1 MKCNYDNGDCCDDTN
16 PKTDKY
22 DYCVICECLDWLY
35 EAEEVPIC
43 KYQFIGDG
51 ECDPVNDIAYCYYDG
66 FDCNLE
72 TGESLE
78 TASKIIST
86 VRGSKNDLIQRVPA
100 LRAFWDLEKTVLH
113 EIIVGG
119 PLLTQKYPTWYISQ
133 KPWWIVET
141 VLVIFV

>member
-35 EAEEVPIC
+35 EAEAVPIC
-43 KYQFIGDG
+43 KYQFIGDK
-51 ECDPVNDIAYCYYDG
+51 ECDDVNNNAYCYYDG

-100 LRAFWDLEKTVLH
+100 LRAF
-113 EIIVGG
+113 
-119 PLLTQKYPTWYISQ
+119 
-133 KPWWIVET
+133 
-141 VLVIFV
+141 